1 MYGSI
6 RNWQSIKL
14 CLGLGSLWRTVLGV
28 SEQSFDSNTCSRV
41 SNFWNCS
48 SECDNYCRSSFRL
61 CDHFVRSISPR
72 FLKSRVPLKSYV
84 ILEYFALVLLV
95 ISVSPFLNCKICP
108 WKVFIF
114 WQLWR
119 VKFWIKKLSCK
130 KKKRIKATIKTA
142 NKNFW
147 RQRCY
152 FLALYA

>member
-1 MYGSI
+1 MADAVGNVSNVLGKGQEEALLWIFVEDDSVYGSS

-14 CLGLGSLWRTVLGV
+14 CLGLVSLWRTVLGV

-48 SECDNYCRSSFRL
+48 SECDNYCRSSFQL
-61 CDHFVRSISPR
+61 CDHFVRSISPC
-72 FLKSRVPLKSYV
+72 FLKSWVPLKSYV

-114 WQLWR
+114 DNYD
-119 VKFWIKKLSCK
+119 VSSFG
-130 KKKRIKATIKTA
+130 
-142 NKNFW
+142 
-147 RQRCY
+147 
-152 FLALYA
+152 